1 VNGKIKI
8 REVFTMKRTF
18 SKEFKIKACELVLK
32 DEIKHAVV
40 AEKMGIN
47 KIMLYRWIDEY
58 ETYGE
63 EAFVGKGRQR
73 SSDAELRKLRK
84 ENERL
89 KMEMEILKK
98 AAAYFAKHPADE

>member
-1 VNGKIKI
+1 M
-8 REVFTMKRTF
+8 FTTKRTY
-18 SKEFKIKACELVLK
+18 SKEFKVRACELVIK
-32 DEIKHAVV
+32 DGIKHAVV

-63 EAFVGKGRQR
+63 EAFVGAGHQR
-73 SSDAELRKLRK
+73 TEDAELRKLRK

-89 KMEMEILKK
+89 QMENEILKK

>member
-1 VNGKIKI
+1 
-8 REVFTMKRTF
+8 MKRTF
-18 SKEFKIKACELVLK
+18 SKDFKTKACELVIK
-32 DEIKHAVV
+32 DGIKHAVV

-58 ETYGE
+58 ETYGT
-63 EAFVGKGRQR
+63 EAFTGSGNLR
-73 SSDAELRKLRK
+73 SEDAELKKLRK

-89 KMEMEILKK
+89 KMENEILKK